1 MSTSIYNRGE
11 MIYNGKNGKGL
22 ADMLFM
28 GIDVGTQGVRCV
40 VADEKGAVAAA
51 KSVAFAQLNIAEEE
65 GLYEQSPADWR
76 AATETAVRTCT
87 AQLKDIG
94 LDPAL
99 IHSISIDGT
108 SGTIVP
114 LDKAFQPLTNGL
126 MYNDPRAKAEAGCVH
141 SAMADHEAK
150 LGLKFGAS
158 FSLPRIL
165 WFLRQRPDIYERTR
179 VFAHQADYVA
189 GLLCG
194 EYAVSDYSNA
204 LKTGYDLI
212 DHCWPEAI
220 SAMDIDVDKL
230 PKIVQPGAPVGQV
243 TRQAGEALGL
253 SEKTLVTG
261 GSTDG
266 YASALSAGAV
276 STGAWA
282 SIIGTTFVLKGVTDR
297 LVIDPDGSS
306 YSHRL
311 PSGEWLLGGAGNIGG
326 RCMNLYAQGRSF
338 DELNAESESLIP
350 TGARCYPLTGRGER
364 FPFIDPD
371 FEAFYAGDILG
382 GKLYPAMMEGVG
394 FAERLA
400 FEKMQSLG
408 CAVGDTI
415 CTTGGVCRSALWLRI
430 RASILNRTLKVPKV
444 VDAAMGSALLAASA
458 EFGSL
463 DRAAR
468 AMIQYDRTVEPD
480 PALAERYDEI
490 YHRFISDLKRH
501 TRAL

>member
-1 MSTSIYNRGE
+1 
-11 MIYNGKNGKGL
+11 
-22 ADMLFM
+22 MLFM

-40 VADEKGAVAAA
+40 VSDENGALAAA
-51 KSVAFAQLNIAEEE
+51 KSVAFARLNIAAQS

-76 AATETAVRTCT
+76 AAAEEAIRACT
-87 AQLKDIG
+87 AQLRDAGVDKAQIR
-94 LDPAL
+94 A
-99 IHSISIDGT
+99 ISIDGT

-114 LDKAFQPLTNGL
+114 LDRDFVPLTNGL
-126 MYNDPRAKAEAGCVH
+126 MYNDPRAKAEAARVH
-141 SAMADHEAK
+141 GAMGAHEAK
-150 LGLKFGAS
+150 LGLKFGSS
-158 FSLPRIL
+158 FSLPRVL
-165 WFLRQRPDIYERTR
+165 WFLQQRPEIYEQTR
-179 VFAHQADYVA
+179 VFAHQADYLA

-212 DHCWPEAI
+212 DHRWPEEIAQLG
-220 SAMDIDVDKL
+220 IDPGKL
-230 PKIVQPGAPVGQV
+230 PRIVQPGAPVGQV
-243 TRQAGEALGL
+243 TRQAAEALGL
-253 SEKTLVTG
+253 SERTLVTG

-276 STGAWA
+276 SAGRWA
-282 SIIGTTFVLKGVTDR
+282 SIIGTTFVLKGVTEN
-297 LVIDPDGSS
+297 LVVDPDGSS

-338 DELNAESESLIP
+338 DELNAQSESLVP

-371 FEAFYAGDILG
+371 FEAFYVGDILG

-400 FEKMQSLG
+400 LEKMQKLG
-408 CAVGDTI
+408 CEVGDVI

-430 RASILNRTLKVPKV
+430 RAAILNRTLQIPKV
-444 VDAAMGSALLAASA
+444 VDAAMGSALLAASGDL
-458 EFGSL
+458 GSL
-463 DRAAR
+463 GDAAKT
-468 AMIQYDRTVEPD
+468 MIRYEKTVEPD
-480 PALAERYDEI
+480 RELAARYDEI
-490 YHRFISDLKRH
+490 YRRFLIDLRRH
-501 TRAL
+501 TSAL